1 MLLAAFA
8 VALADP
14 PAVDTPR
21 AGPGKSRA
29 DAAVVI
35 GVEDYAELPDAPG
48 ALADAKAMAEFL
60 SVTRGV
66 PKVELLTNPTREQI
80 RTGISKA
87 ADAVRGRGLLWIYF
101 SGQGAVSELNRRV
114 ILGSDATPAGAEG
127 VSIEE
132 MVTVASD
139 SRARQ
144 ALLIVD
150 ASFGGSGRGGESLGV
165 RVRDVPAATPPDD
178 DHISVWL
185 ATTGP
190 ETAPEYP
197 ATGHGMF
204 TYFALGALRGWA
216 DGYLGGSGNAEVSY
230 EEAQAWVTKSLRL
243 VGGKAWAPSAE
254 PRPEVLRWALARG
267 MGELGPDKDEF
278 AAMAQTEKQRRVS
291 DAQSTLL
298 SDASSAWMEVAINAT
313 TPSPENQAALRT
325 FIERYEVAT
334 VTVDGVDVAVV
345 VPQVTEARARLDG
358 FSRSAKKKNGRKK
371 KPPRPK
377 PIPVAAQSVGLCDD
391 LIRLEPAAITGV
403 LSPAEITCLEGK
415 LGAEPKQTKRD
426 KLSRVLLANADGKG
440 DSTEWMKLA
449 ARHLE
454 EIDRSDPDLCFRY
467 ALLLNRTGDVD
478 DGGEVLHWV
487 GYALENKQKWQGPA
501 YTSRVYNLLRLQ
513 AETVNRMWQE
523 AEGDFLDDRSEEQ
536 SAKTDELRGQAK
548 NTAREWLD
556 WAKTTAQPTDR
567 AFNLCQSAAGS
578 MSFCEQ
584 TASTP

>member
-1 MLLAAFA
+1 MFLAAFA

-14 PAVDTPR
+14 PAVDSPR
-21 AGPGKSRA
+21 AGPGKSRQ

-35 GVEDYAELPDAPG
+35 GVEDYAALPDAPG
-48 ALADAKAMAEFL
+48 ALADAKAMADFL
-60 SVTRGV
+60 TVTRGV
-66 PKVELLTNPTREQI
+66 QKVELLTNPTREQI
-80 RTGISKA
+80 RTGVSKA
-87 ADAVRGRGLLWIYF
+87 ADAVRGRGQLWIYL

-114 ILGSDATPAGAEG
+114 ILGSDASAAGAEG
-127 VSIEE
+127 VSIDEI
-132 MVTVASD
+132 VTVASD

-144 ALLIVD
+144 ALIIVD
-150 ASFGGSGRGGESLGV
+150 ASFGGTGRGGEPLGV
-165 RVRDVPAATPPDD
+165 RVRDLPPFAPPGD
-178 DHISVWL
+178 DHVSVWI
-185 ATTGP
+185 ANTGP
-190 ETAPEYP
+190 ESAISYA

-204 TYFALGALRGWA
+204 TYFVLGALRGWA

-230 EEAQAWVTKSLRL
+230 EEAQAWVTKNLRT

-254 PRPEVLRWALARG
+254 PRADVLRWVLARG
-267 MGELGPDKDEF
+267 MGELGPDKDEL
-278 AAMAQTEKQRRVS
+278 AEMAQNERLRRVS
-291 DAQSTLL
+291 EAQSALL
-298 SDASSAWMEVAINAT
+298 SDATSAWMEVAINAT
-313 TPSPENQAALRT
+313 TPTPANQAALLT

-334 VTVDGVDVAVV
+334 VSVDGVDVAVV
-345 VPQVTEARARLDG
+345 VPQVAEARTRLDT
-358 FSRSAKKKNGRKK
+358 FSRAAKKKNGRKK

-377 PIPVAAQSVGLCDD
+377 PVAVSAPAQGICDD
-391 LIRLEPAAITGV
+391 LIKLEPAAITGA
-403 LSPAEITCLEGK
+403 LSPAELTCLEGK
-415 LGAEPKQTKRD
+415 LGAEAKQTKRD

-440 DSTEWMKLA
+440 DTAEWMKLA

-487 GYALENKQKWQGPA
+487 GYALENKQKWQGPT

-513 AETVNRMWQE
+513 AETVNRMWQD
-523 AEGDFLDDRSEEQ
+523 AESDFLEDRSEEQ

-578 MSFCEQ
+578 MTFCEE
-584 TASTP
+584 SLPTP